1 MTSLSIPTA
10 LRDGQP
16 STQTTPPPPDLRDPA
31 STTRPIARQRP
42 PVKGLS
48 TGTLVFLILLTAVYL
63 TFELAFNAR
72 LLDVVGGGASTD
84 DVHHIEISGRLL
96 SGIAVALVLL
106 QLLLTWRARCVRL
119 ARAVWP
125 PIWVVLLLCGL
136 TVGGVYLGLQ
146 QMVDSI
152 VASRS
157 TEFRRQ
163 ALNITLIQKAIVDGR
178 VQLAGMEQDAGL
190 YARPEGKAFLA
201 LFPAMAASVQDL
213 DRKIDHA
220 KLTLIAEHVGNQA
233 GGIQGY
239 YKSYQQA
246 MDGVAKQWR
255 DYNKLGSANIDV
267 DAEVAKQ
274 HRQAWNDYLSD
285 LGKRGWTPS
294 TVPGA
299 YEGRVR
305 QSVRKRV
312 PVSSDWDLRDE
323 ASFRAAV
330 DRKVRS
336 RISGKVPEVKVR
348 GQRIPPGLS
357 QAAFTGH
364 PAVQA
369 ELRDKL
375 KLPAG
380 VNVPLATDADGFR
393 RNLYD
398 PMRMSKART
407 EAAKYTAPLQTF
419 ADGGSNAEQGLDAT
433 RAALVPP
440 IALLCSLLGAIG
452 HLGKL
457 VYLLS
462 KLVLRM
468 AERVTHAHWL
478 PRLGWV
484 LVLIPFVLAA
494 GIWTTLSHMD
504 NQVTTSELYQTLTAQ
519 TLKRNQADD
528 AQQQRTLPLAPAIVN
543 ALHVVAV
550 GQGYA
555 YPYNEHLRVHYLQ
568 GITFGYHPQ
577 K

>member
-1 MTSLSIPTA
+1 MTSLSLPTT
-10 LRDGQP
+10 LRDAQLPEQATPQP
-16 STQTTPPPPDLRDPA
+16 AASAAPAPATT
-31 STTRPIARQRP
+31 TGRP

-72 LLDVVGGGASTD
+72 LLDVVGGGASTQ

-96 SGIAVALVLL
+96 SGIAVALVVL

-119 ARAVWP
+119 GRAAAP
-125 PIWVVLLLCGL
+125 RMWVVLLLCGL
-136 TVGGVYLGLQ
+136 TIGSVYLGLQ
-146 QMVDSI
+146 KMVDHI
-152 VASRS
+152 VESRS

-178 VQLAGMEQDAGL
+178 VQLAGMEQNAGL

-239 YKSYQQA
+239 YNSYKQA

-255 DYNKLGSANIDV
+255 DYNKLGSANVDV

-274 HRQAWNDYLSD
+274 HRKAWNDYLND

-305 QSVRKRV
+305 QSVRRRV

-323 ASFRAAV
+323 ASFRAAI

-336 RISGKVPEVKVR
+336 RFNGKVPEVKVR

-357 QAAFTGH
+357 QEAFTGH
-364 PAVQA
+364 AAVQA

-375 KLPAG
+375 QLPAG
-380 VNVPLATDADGFR
+380 VHVPMTTNAESFR

-407 EAAKYTAPLQTF
+407 EAAKYTAPLETF
-419 ADGGSNAEQGLDAT
+419 ADGGRNAEQGLEAT

-462 KLVLRM
+462 KLALRGVQSVVR
-468 AERVTHAHWL
+468 APWL
-478 PRLGWV
+478 DHVGWL
-484 LVLIPFVLAA
+484 LVLIPFALAA

-504 NQVTTSELYQTLTAQ
+504 NRVTTSELYQTLTQQ
-519 TLKRNQADD
+519 TLQRAQADD
-528 AQQQRTLPLAPAIVN
+528 AQEQRSLPLAPAIVN

-568 GITFGYHPQ
+568 GITFGYHP
-577 K
+577 KD

>member
-1 MTSLSIPTA
+1 MTTLTQPNTA
-10 LRDGQP
+10 REA
-16 STQTTPPPPDLRDPA
+16 TQTVQTTAAPQAAPA
-31 STTRPIARQRP
+31 RAARQARQP
-42 PVKGLS
+42 IKGLS
-48 TGTLVFLILLTAVYL
+48 TGTLVFLILLTAIYL

-72 LLDVVGGGASTD
+72 LLDVVGGGASAD
-84 DVHHIEISGRLL
+84 DVHNIEISGRLL
-96 SGIAVALVLL
+96 SGIAVALVVL
-106 QLLLTWRARCVRL
+106 QLLLTLRARRVRL
-119 ARAVWP
+119 GKPAAP
-125 PIWVVLLLCGL
+125 GIFGILLLCSL

-146 QMVDSI
+146 KMVDRI
-152 VASRS
+152 VESRS

-178 VQLAGMEQDAGL
+178 VQLAGMDADKGL

-201 LFPAMAASVQDL
+201 LFPAMAASVHEL
-213 DRKIDHA
+213 DRKIEHA
-220 KLTLIAEHVGNQA
+220 KLTLIADHVGNQA

-267 DAEVAKQ
+267 EAEVAKQ
-274 HRQAWNDYLSD
+274 HRKAWNDYLSD

-294 TVPGA
+294 TVPVA

-305 QSVRKRV
+305 QNVRRRV
-312 PVSSDWDLRDE
+312 PVSSSWDLRDE
-323 ASFRAAV
+323 ASFRDAI

-336 RISGKVPEVKVR
+336 RFNGKVPEVKVR

-357 QAAFTGH
+357 QAAFTAH

-375 KLPAG
+375 KLPSG
-380 VNVPLATDADGFR
+380 VSVPMSTDADGFR

-419 ADGGSNAEQGLDAT
+419 ADGGSNAAQGLDAT

-457 VYLLS
+457 LYLLS
-462 KLVLRM
+462 KLVLRG
-468 AERVTHAHWL
+468 AQSVVRAPWL
-478 PRLGWV
+478 DHVGWL
-484 LVLIPFVLAA
+484 LVLIPFALAI

-504 NQVTTSELYQTLTAQ
+504 NSVTTSELYQTLTTQ
-519 TLKRNQADD
+519 TLQRTQADD
-528 AQQQRTLPLAPAIVN
+528 AQEQRSLPLASAIVN

-568 GITFGYHPQ
+568 GITFGYHP
-577 K
+577 KD

>member
-1 MTSLSIPTA
+1 MTA
-10 LRDGQP
+10 LSQP
-16 STQTTPPPPDLRDPA
+16 TTLRDALLPGASTAPRTRDATPA
-31 STTRPIARQRP
+31 STAPQP
-42 PVKGLS
+42 PLPGLS
-48 TGTLVFLILLTAVYL
+48 TATLVGLILLTALYL
-63 TFELAFNAR
+63 AFELAFNAR
-72 LLDVVGGGASTD
+72 LLDVVGGGASAD

-96 SGIAVALVLL
+96 SGIAVALVVL
-106 QLLLTWRARCVRL
+106 QGLLTWRARCVRL
-119 ARAVWP
+119 GRAATP
-125 PIWVVLLLCGL
+125 RMGVVLLLCGL

-146 QMVDSI
+146 QLVDGI

-163 ALNITLIQKAIVDGR
+163 ALNITLIQQAIVDGR
-178 VQLAGMEQDAGL
+178 VQLTGMEQDAGL

-201 LFPAMAASVQDL
+201 LFPAMAASVQEL
-213 DRKIDHA
+213 DRKIEHA
-220 KLTLIAEHVGNQA
+220 KLTLIAEHVGHQA

-239 YKSYQQA
+239 YRSYQQA

-255 DYNKLGSANIDV
+255 DYSKLGSANVDV
-267 DAEVAKQ
+267 EAEVAKQ
-274 HRQAWNDYLSD
+274 HRKAWNDYLSD

-305 QSVRKRV
+305 QSVRQRV
-312 PVSSDWDLRDE
+312 PVPSDWDLRDE
-323 ASFRAAV
+323 AGFRAAV

-336 RISGKVPEVKVR
+336 RFHGQVPEVKVR
-348 GQRIPPGLS
+348 GQRIAPGLS
-357 QAAFTGH
+357 QAAFTAH

-369 ELRDKL
+369 ELRDQL

-380 VNVPLATDADGFR
+380 TSVPLSTDAEGFR
-393 RNLYD
+393 RQLYD
-398 PMRMSKART
+398 PMRMARART
-407 EAAKYTAPLQTF
+407 EAAKYNAPLATF
-419 ADGGSNAEQGLDAT
+419 ADGGSNAAQGLDAT

-457 VYLLS
+457 VYLLC
-462 KLVLRM
+462 KLALRL
-468 AERVTHAHWL
+468 AARQIPAAVL
-478 PRLGWV
+478 PRLGWAIL
-484 LVLIPFVLAA
+484 LVPFVLAA

-504 NQVTTSELYQTLTAQ
+504 NSVTTSELYQTLTAQ
-519 TLKRNQADD
+519 TLQRNQADD
-528 AQQQRTLPLAPAIVN
+528 AQQQRSLPLAPAIVN

-568 GITFGYHPQ
+568 GITFGYRP
-577 K
+577 KD

>member
-1 MTSLSIPTA
+1 MTSLSLPTA

-16 STQTTPPPPDLRDPA
+16 PAQTTPPPPELRATA
-31 STTRPIARQRP
+31 STTRPVARPKP
-42 PVKGLS
+42 PLKGLS

-72 LLDVVGGGASTD
+72 LLDVVGGGASTQ
-84 DVHHIEISGRLL
+84 DVHNIEISGRLL
-96 SGIAVALVLL
+96 SGIAVALVVL
-106 QLLLTWRARCVRL
+106 QILLTWRARCVRL
-119 ARAVWP
+119 GRAVWP
-125 PIWVVLLLCGL
+125 PIWVVLLLCGV

-146 QMVDSI
+146 RMVDGI
-152 VASRS
+152 VESRS

-220 KLTLIAEHVGNQA
+220 KLTLIGEHVGNQA

-274 HRQAWNDYLSD
+274 HRKAWNDYLSD

-305 QSVRKRV
+305 QSVRRRV

-323 ASFRAAV
+323 ASFRAAI

-336 RISGKVPEVKVR
+336 RFNGKVPEVKVR

-419 ADGGSNAEQGLDAT
+419 ANGGSNAEQGLDAT

-457 VYLLS
+457 VYLLC
-462 KLVLRM
+462 KLVLRLGASRM
-468 AERVTHAHWL
+468 PATLVS
-478 PRLGWV
+478 RLGHAIF
-484 LVLIPFVLAA
+484 LVPFVLAA
-494 GIWTTLSHMD
+494 AIWTTLSHMD
-504 NQVTTSELYQTLTAQ
+504 NSVTTSELYQTLTAQ

-528 AQQQRTLPLAPAIVN
+528 AQEQRTLPLAPVIVN

-568 GITFGYHPQ
+568 GITFGYRPQ
-577 K
+577 D

>member
-1 MTSLSIPTA
+1 V
-10 LRDGQP
+10 G
-16 STQTTPPPPDLRDPA
+16 
-31 STTRPIARQRP
+31 
-42 PVKGLS
+42 
-48 TGTLVFLILLTAVYL
+48 LILLTALYL
-63 TFELAFNAR
+63 AFELAFNAR
-72 LLDVVGGGASTD
+72 LLDVVGGGASAD

-96 SGIAVALVLL
+96 SGIAVALVVL
-106 QLLLTWRARCVRL
+106 QGLLTWRARCVRL
-119 ARAVWP
+119 GRAATP
-125 PIWVVLLLCGL
+125 RMGVVLLLCGL

-146 QMVDSI
+146 QLVDGI

-163 ALNITLIQKAIVDGR
+163 ALNITLIQQAIVDGR
-178 VQLAGMEQDAGL
+178 VQLTGMEQDAGL

-201 LFPAMAASVQDL
+201 LFPAMAASVQEL
-213 DRKIDHA
+213 DRKIEHA
-220 KLTLIAEHVGNQA
+220 KLTLIAEHVGHQA

-239 YKSYQQA
+239 YRSYQQA

-255 DYNKLGSANIDV
+255 DYSKLGSANVDV
-267 DAEVAKQ
+267 EAEVAKQ
-274 HRQAWNDYLSD
+274 HSKAWNDYLSD

-305 QSVRKRV
+305 QSVRQRV
-312 PVSSDWDLRDE
+312 PVPSDWDLRDE
-323 ASFRAAV
+323 AGFRAAV

-336 RISGKVPEVKVR
+336 RFHGQVPEVKVR
-348 GQRIPPGLS
+348 GQRIAPGLS
-357 QAAFTGH
+357 QAAFTAH

-369 ELRDKL
+369 ELRGQL

-380 VNVPLATDADGFR
+380 TSVPLSTDAEGFR
-393 RNLYD
+393 RQLYD
-398 PMRMSKART
+398 PMRMARART
-407 EAAKYTAPLQTF
+407 EAAKYNAPLATF
-419 ADGGSNAEQGLDAT
+419 ADGGSNAAQGLDAT

-457 VYLLS
+457 VYLLC
-462 KLVLRM
+462 KLALRLAARQIPAAVLQ
-468 AERVTHAHWL
+468 
-478 PRLGWV
+478 RLGWAIL
-484 LVLIPFVLAA
+484 LVPFVLAA

-504 NQVTTSELYQTLTAQ
+504 NSVTTSELYQTLTAQ
-519 TLKRNQADD
+519 TLQRNQADD
-528 AQQQRTLPLAPAIVN
+528 AQQQRSLPLAPAIVN

-568 GITFGYHPQ
+568 GITFGYRP
-577 K
+577 KD

>member
-1 MTSLSIPTA
+1 MRGLLRTPAVTPSSITPLIGAVQEPPLTA
-10 LRDGQP
+10 PRAQAAA
-16 STQTTPPPPDLRDPA
+16 TPDR
-31 STTRPIARQRP
+31 TERP
-42 PVKGLS
+42 PLKGLS
-48 TGTLVFLILLTAVYL
+48 TGTLVFMILLTAVYL

-72 LLDVVGGGASTD
+72 LLDVVGGGASTQ
-84 DVHHIEISGRLL
+84 DVHNIEISGRLL
-96 SGIAVALVLL
+96 SGIAVALVVL
-106 QLLLTWRARCVRL
+106 QVLLTWRARRVRQGRKAAPGML
-119 ARAVWP
+119 A
-125 PIWVVLLLCGL
+125 IGLLCSL

-146 QMVDSI
+146 QMVDHI

-178 VQLAGMEQDAGL
+178 VQLAGMEQTDGL

-201 LFPAMAASVQDL
+201 LFPAMAASVQEL
-213 DRKIDHA
+213 DRKIEHA
-220 KLTLIAEHVGNQA
+220 KLTLIGEHVGNQA

-239 YKSYQQA
+239 YNSYQQA
-246 MDGVAKQWR
+246 MEGVAKQWR

-274 HRQAWNDYLSD
+274 HRKAWNDYLND

-312 PVSSDWDLRDE
+312 PVASNWDLRDE
-323 ASFRAAV
+323 ASFRDAV

-336 RISGKVPEVKVR
+336 RFNGKVPEVKVR

-357 QAAFTGH
+357 QAAFTAH

-380 VNVPLATDADGFR
+380 TNVPMGTDADGFR

-407 EAAKYTAPLQTF
+407 EAAKYTAPLHTF

-457 VYLLS
+457 V
-462 KLVLRM
+462 LRL
-468 AERVTHAHWL
+468 AA
-478 PRLGWV
+478 PRLSPT
-484 LVLIPFVLAA
+484 LVARLGHAIFLVPFALAA

-504 NQVTTSELYQTLTAQ
+504 NRVTTSALYQTLTAQ
-519 TLKRNQADD
+519 TLQRNQADD
-528 AQQQRTLPLAPAIVN
+528 ALEQRSLPLAPAIVN

-550 GQGYA
+550 GQGHA

-568 GITFGYHPQ
+568 GITFGYRP
-577 K
+577 KKD